1 MSKPGSANEPSGG
14 LAIESVA
21 VLGCGTMGSGIAAVS
36 AAAGCRVLM
45 LDLTDEAARKGADLV
60 DEQHRHLLSI
70 GTFDRDLVRL
80 SEVDWIVEVIVEDLG
95 IKRQLFEKVE
105 AARGDGSIVTSN
117 TSGIP
122 LRDLADGM
130 GERFAHDVAITH
142 FFNPVQVMKLFELVP
157 GEHTS
162 TDVVEALATFAAE
175 KLDKGVV
182 YAKDTPNFIG
192 NRVGCYFL
200 LSGLHKAKPFLA
212 DGMSQETIDAVLSH
226 PVGLPP
232 TGLYGLIDLIG
243 LDVMDLVGKN
253 LAANLAEGDPGL
265 ACAAFP
271 DTEQRML
278 ERGQLGRKSG
288 GGFARVNK
296 LEDGSREKLIF
307 DLTTEEWR
315 PAAEPDLDGV
325 PGDLG
330 EVMFT
335 ETRQGELAWDIFGGG
350 LRYAADLVPEISD
363 DILNIDR
370 AMRWGFNWALG
381 PFELLDTIGPSR
393 VIDKIR
399 AEGAELPT
407 MLQVL
412 LESGSDTFYRE
423 DGNRYLGLDGDW
435 HDAPG
440 GARPL
445 GSS

>member
-1 MSKPGSANEPSGG
+1 MSNGETATPNRDVGDR
-14 LAIESVA
+14 AIESVA
-21 VLGCGTMGSGIAAVS
+21 VLGCGTMGAGIAAIT

-45 LDLTDEAARKGADLV
+45 LDMTNEAAEKGAAVV
-60 DEQHRHLLSI
+60 DEQHRHLVETA
-70 GTFDRDLVRL
+70 TFDEGLDRL
-80 SEVDWIVEVIVEDLG
+80 SDFDWIVEAIVEDLD

-105 AARGDGSIVTSN
+105 AIRADGSIITSN

-122 LRDLADGM
+122 LSDISEGLGD
-130 GERFAHDVAITH
+130 RFAADIAITH
-142 FFNPVQVMKLFELVP
+142 FFNPPQIMRLFELVP
-157 GEHTS
+157 GAETAPEVIS
-162 TDVVEALATFAAE
+162 TLADFASQQ
-175 KLDKGVV
+175 LSKGVV

-212 DGMSQETIDAVLSH
+212 DGMTQETVDAVLSH

-265 ACAAFP
+265 DCAVFP
-271 DTEQRML
+271 GVEQKML

-288 GGFARVNK
+288 GGFSRVNR
-296 LEDGSREKLIF
+296 LEDGTKEKEIF
-307 DLTTEEWR
+307 DLISEDWR
-315 PAAEPDLDGV
+315 PASEPDLAGV
-325 PGDLG
+325 PGDPG

-335 ETRQGELAWDIFGGG
+335 ETEQGRLAWEIFGGV

-381 PFELLDTIGPSR
+381 PFELLDAIGTGR
-393 VIDKIR
+393 FIEKVT
-399 AEGAELPT
+399 AEGGALPK

-412 LESGSDTFYRE
+412 ADSDSDTFYRA
-423 DGNRYLGLDGDW
+423 DGNEYLGLDGQW
-435 HDAPG
+435 HEAPG

-445 GSS
+445 G

>member
-1 MSKPGSANEPSGG
+1 MSEAGSSKNHR
-14 LAIESVA
+14 AIESVA

-36 AAAGCRVLM
+36 AAAGCQVLM
-45 LDLTDEAARKGADLV
+45 LDLTIDAAKKGADQV
-60 DEQHRHLLSI
+60 EDAHRHLVSV
-70 GTFDRDLVRL
+70 GTFDDDLEKLAGV
-80 SEVDWIVEVIVEDLG
+80 EWIVEVIVENLD

-122 LRDLADGM
+122 LRDIAEGM
-130 GERFAHDVAITH
+130 GERFAGDVAITH

-157 GEHTS
+157 GDDTS
-162 TDVVEALATFAAE
+162 DEVVDTLAAFAAD

-212 DGMSQETIDAVLSH
+212 DGMTQETIDAVLSH

-253 LAANLAEGDPGL
+253 LADNLAEGDLGL
-265 ACAAFP
+265 ACASFP
-271 DTEQRML
+271 KTEQKML

-288 GGFARVNK
+288 GGFSKVNK
-296 LEDGSREKLIF
+296 LADGSREKLIF

-315 PAAEPDLDGV
+315 PAGEGDLEGV

-335 ETRQGELAWDIFGGG
+335 ESPHGELAWDIFGGG

-381 PFELLDTIGPSR
+381 PFELLDTIGTAR
-393 VIDKIR
+393 VIEKIR
-399 AEGAELPT
+399 AEGADLPA

-412 LESGSDTFYRE
+412 VDSGSETFYRS
-423 DGNRYLGLDGDW
+423 DGNEYLGLDGEW

-445 GSS
+445 GTP

>member
-1 MSKPGSANEPSGG
+1 MSSSDSTSPRT
-14 LAIESVA
+14 IDSVA
-21 VLGCGTMGSGIAAVS
+21 VLGCGTMGSGIAAVT
-36 AAAGCRVLM
+36 AAAGCKVLM
-45 LDLTDEAARKGADLV
+45 LDMTVEAAQKGADQV
-60 DEQHRHLLSI
+60 EQEHRHLVEV
-70 GTFDRDLVRL
+70 GTFENDLERL
-80 SEVDWIVEVIVEDLG
+80 ADVDWVVEVIVEDLG

-105 AARGDGSIVTSN
+105 AARGEGSIVTSN

-122 LRDLADGM
+122 LRDIAEGM
-130 GERFAHDVAITH
+130 GERFASDVAITH

-157 GEHTS
+157 GEETS
-162 TDVVEALATFAAE
+162 TEVIDTLARFAAE
-175 KLDKGVV
+175 RLSKGVV

-200 LSGLHKAKPFLA
+200 LSGLHKAKEFLA

-253 LAANLAEGDPGL
+253 LAENLAEGDLGL
-265 ACAAFP
+265 ACASFP
-271 DTEQRML
+271 EAEQRML
-278 ERGQLGRKSG
+278 DRGQLGRKSG
-288 GGFARVNK
+288 GGFSRVNR
-296 LEDGSREKLIF
+296 LEDGSKEKEIF

-315 PAAEPDLDGV
+315 PAGEPDLSGV

-335 ETRQGELAWDIFGGG
+335 ETEQGRLAWEIFGGG

-381 PFELLDTIGPSR
+381 PFELLDTIGTAR
-393 VIDKIR
+393 VIGKIR
-399 AEGAELPT
+399 AEGAELPA
-407 MLQVL
+407 MLAVL
-412 LESGSDTFYRE
+412 EASDSDTFYRA
-423 DGNRYLGLDGDW
+423 DGNEFLGLDGQW
-435 HDAPG
+435 HEAPG

-445 GSS
+445 A

>member
-1 MSKPGSANEPSGG
+1 MSSSESVPTTEVQRT
-14 LAIESVA
+14 IESVA
-21 VLGCGTMGSGIAAVS
+21 VLGCGTMGSGIADVS
-36 AAAGCRVLM
+36 AAAGCDVLM
-45 LDLTDEAARKGADLV
+45 LDLTVEAAQKGADLIQG
-60 DEQHRHLLSI
+60 EHRSQI
-70 GTFDRDLVRL
+70 EVGTFDDDLARIAD
-80 SEVDWIVEVIVEDLG
+80 VDWIVEVIVEDLA
-95 IKRQLFEKVE
+95 IKRQLFERVE
-105 AARGDGSIVTSN
+105 AARSDGSIVTSN

-122 LRDLADGM
+122 LRDLAEGM
-130 GERFAHDVAITH
+130 GERFGSDVAITH

-157 GEHTS
+157 GADTS
-162 TDVVEALATFAAE
+162 PEVIATLADFASQR
-175 KLDKGVV
+175 LDKGVV

-212 DGMSQETIDAVLSH
+212 DGMTQETVDAVLSH

-253 LAANLAEGDPGL
+253 LAANLTAGDPGL

-271 DTEQRML
+271 ATEQQML
-278 ERGQLGRKSG
+278 QRGQLGRKSG

-296 LEDGSREKLIF
+296 LEDGTREKEIF
-307 DLTTEEWR
+307 DLTTEQWR
-315 PAAEPDLDGV
+315 PAVEADLEGV

-330 EVMFT
+330 EVLFT
-335 ETRQGELAWDIFGGG
+335 ESPQGALAWDVFGGG

-381 PFELLDTIGPSR
+381 PFELLDTIGPAR
-393 VIDKIR
+393 VMDKIR
-399 AEGAELPT
+399 SEGAELPA

-412 LESGSDTFYRE
+412 ADSGSDTFYRA
-423 DGNRYLGLDGDW
+423 DGNEFLGTDGEW
-435 HDAPG
+435 HEAPG

-445 GSS
+445 AEG

>member
-1 MSKPGSANEPSGG
+1 MSSSESAPTPRT
-14 LAIESVA
+14 IESVA

-45 LDLTDEAARKGADLV
+45 LDLTTEAAQKGADQV
-60 DEQHRHLLSI
+60 EEEHRHLVEV
-70 GTFDRDLVRL
+70 GTFDNDLERL
-80 SEVDWIVEVIVEDLG
+80 ADIDWIVEVIVENLD

-105 AARGDGSIVTSN
+105 AVRGDGSIVTSN

-122 LRDLADGM
+122 LRDIAEGM
-130 GERFAHDVAITH
+130 GERFASDVAITH
-142 FFNPVQVMKLFELVP
+142 FFNPVQIMKLFELVP
-157 GEHTS
+157 GEDTAPE
-162 TDVVEALATFAAE
+162 VVDTLASFAAE
-175 KLDKGVV
+175 QLSKGVV

-212 DGMSQETIDAVLSH
+212 DGMTQETIDAVLSH

-232 TGLYGLIDLIG
+232 TGLYGLLDLIG

-265 ACAAFP
+265 DCAAFP
-271 DTEQRML
+271 EVEQKML
-278 ERGQLGRKSG
+278 ERGQLGRKTG
-288 GGFARVNK
+288 GGFSRVNK
-296 LEDGSREKLIF
+296 LEDGTREKEIF
-307 DLTTEEWR
+307 DLTTQEWR
-315 PAAEPDLDGV
+315 PAGEPDLSGV

-335 ETRQGELAWDIFGGG
+335 ETEQGRLAWDIFGGG

-381 PFELLDTIGPSR
+381 PFELLDTIGTAR
-393 VIDKIR
+393 VIEKIR
-399 AEGAELPT
+399 SEGGTVPA
-407 MLQVL
+407 MLAVL
-412 LESGSDTFYRE
+412 SESGSDTFYRA
-423 DGNRYLGLDGDW
+423 DGNEYLGLDGEW
-435 HDAPG
+435 HEAPG

-445 GSS
+445 A